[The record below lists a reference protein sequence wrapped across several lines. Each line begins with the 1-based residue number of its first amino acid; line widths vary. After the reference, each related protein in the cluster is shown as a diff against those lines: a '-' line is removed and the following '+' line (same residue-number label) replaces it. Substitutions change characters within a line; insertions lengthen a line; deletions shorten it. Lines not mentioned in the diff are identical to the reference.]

1 MNVMDHLKALSTEAI
16 KNYCEDNCVDAA
28 VAMTHMEGDFNLSN
42 VLRSTNFFGI
52 REAFYI
58 GGTKSYDR
66 RGCVGVQNYTPI
78 TFCKTVEQFWEMVV
92 NRGYTPIAIENNID
106 YKCQSIFD
114 FTWPSKPIILVGE
127 ERTGIPNEIL
137 DRCDYIVT
145 IPSFGSVRSLNAASA
160 AAIAISFFRRQL
172 EHKTDRVGH

>member
-1 MNVMDHLKALSTEAI
+1 MDHLKSLSTEAI
-16 KNYCEDNCVDAA
+16 RNYCADNCVDAA
-28 VAMTHMEGDFNLSN
+28 VAMTHIEGDFNLSN

-58 GGTKSYDR
+58 GGSKGYDR

-78 TFCKTVEQFWEMVV
+78 NFCKTVDEFWNVIDNKDYV
-92 NRGYTPIAIENNID
+92 TVAIENNIN
-106 YKCQSIFD
+106 YECKNIFD
-114 FTWPSKPIILVGE
+114 FTWPIKPIIIIGE
-127 ERTGIPNEIL
+127 EKEGIPFEIL
-137 DRCDYIVT
+137 NRCDNIVT

-172 EHKTDRVGH
+172 EHKTDGFGH